1 MHKKPYTEKND
12 IMTKRFIIYSM
23 LGIYMEIFWTGLGA
37 VFKGEYTMTG
47 HSSVIM
53 MFIYGGI
60 VLMEPAFRQLRD
72 YSPAVR
78 GIIYSLIIFA
88 AEYFSGL
95 LLLKYNICPWDYS
108 YALYNMKGVIRL
120 DYMPLWFMAGLI
132 YERLY
137 FVLTANN
144 NK

>member
-1 MHKKPYTEKND
+1 MYKIPFTVKNND
-12 IMTKRFIIYSM
+12 MVRRFIVYSM
-23 LGIYMEIFWTGLGA
+23 LGIYLEILWTGMRA
-37 VFKGEYTMTG
+37 AISGEYTMTG

-60 VLMEPAFRQLRD
+60 VCMEPVFRQLKD
-72 YSPAVR
+72 FGIAAK
-78 GIIYSLIIFA
+78 GIIYSLLIFA

-108 YALYNMKGVIRL
+108 YAFYNVRGVIRF
-120 DYMPLWFMAGLI
+120 DYMPVWFVVGLM

-137 FVLTANN
+137 FVLSANN